1 MCNEPKFPSYS
12 KSTQISDID
21 FKEIETGILKFKKK
35 KKKEEDF
42 EQKSLLILK
51 WQKYKRLLKVKSP
64 EISASIY
71 IAQYL
76 LSVFEII
83 TGFNIHVPYSCDL

>member
-1 MCNEPKFPSYS
+1 MMCNEPKFPSCS
-12 KSTQISDID
+12 KSTQIPDID

-51 WQKYKRLLKVKSP
+51 
-64 EISASIY
+64 
-71 IAQYL
+71 
-76 LSVFEII
+76 
-83 TGFNIHVPYSCDL
+83 

>member
-35 KKKEEDF
+35 KKRGRFWAK
-42 EQKSLLILK
+42 
-51 WQKYKRLLKVKSP
+51 
-64 EISASIY
+64 ISANTQVTKVQKGIESEVTWDLSFHIYCSI
-71 IAQYL
+71 
-76 LSVFEII
+76 F
-83 TGFNIHVPYSCDL
+83 T